1 MSEKVKNRG
10 WVKNVAIIFLA
21 VMLVLTFFSNTIMNR
36 SLPEVTGQSVQP
48 GTITTQVR
56 GDGRIEAAE
65 TYEVKSADSR
75 KVQSVPVSVGQEV
88 KVGDTLVVLAAG
100 DSEELEAAQKALEDA
115 QNAYQDELISLGAT
129 TAGNDEI
136 DRAKQKLQQAIT
148 TRDNTPV
155 YTVEEVSIA
164 EANVAYLQEELNKAE
179 DALFE
184 AGGYEAGA
192 GSDALKALK
201 KTMDEAETAYEAA
214 QVRYV
219 NELNFIKDLA
229 SYSERH
235 STQGVYAS
243 LEAYCDAIAN
253 AFADKEAVS
262 VEYYFGEGA
271 SDPYFSQEQENI
283 GMKGFPYESY
293 NSYSKLPSTD
303 VASIAASYNVVADAR
318 DAYYEAREAYH
329 DGIEAATPVNAELE
343 ERRAEA
349 EHALEMANRT
359 LTTVS
364 EGYSAYEAAVDAV
377 ITSQQALEQLLVTQ
391 QTENVGLSRLAEAVA
406 RAQEKVDELSA
417 GETNEDG
424 TVTGGTITS
433 EVNGIVKAINVT
445 AGGSTDPANAI
456 MTIEVPDRGYTV
468 SITVTADQ
476 ASKVTVGDTAEIQ
489 TGYWG
494 GSDLQGRLLGIRN
507 VPGSQGAQA
516 SRLLVFEVTGEGVES
531 GTQVSVSIG
540 QRSQSYDLIVPN
552 SAVRSDSNGS
562 FVLMMTAKSSPLGTR
577 YQATRVDVQVVA
589 SDDVNSAVTGAIVA
603 YDYVI
608 TNSTAPIEDG
618 MYVRL
623 ADNA

>member
-1 MSEKVKNRG
+1 
-10 WVKNVAIIFLA
+10 
-21 VMLVLTFFSNTIMNR
+21 
-36 SLPEVTGQSVQP
+36 
-48 GTITTQVR
+48 
-56 GDGRIEAAE
+56 
-65 TYEVKSADSR
+65 
-75 KVQSVPVSVGQEV
+75 
-88 KVGDTLVVLAAG
+88 
-100 DSEELEAAQKALEDA
+100 
-115 QNAYQDELISLGAT
+115 
-129 TAGNDEI
+129 
-136 DRAKQKLQQAIT
+136 
-148 TRDNTPV
+148 
-155 YTVEEVSIA
+155 
-164 EANVAYLQEELNKAE
+164 
-179 DALFE
+179 
-184 AGGYEAGA
+184 
-192 GSDALKALK
+192 
-201 KTMDEAETAYEAA
+201 
-214 QVRYV
+214 
-219 NELNFIKDLA
+219 
-229 SYSERH
+229 
-235 STQGVYAS
+235 
-243 LEAYCDAIAN
+243 
-253 AFADKEAVS
+253 
-262 VEYYFGEGA
+262 
-271 SDPYFSQEQENI
+271 
-283 GMKGFPYESY
+283 MKGFPYESY
-293 NSYSKLPSTD
+293 SSYNKLPSTD
-303 VASIAASYNVVADAR
+303 VASIAASYKVVADAR
-318 DAYYEAREAYH
+318 DAYYEAREAYY
-329 DGIEAATPVNAELE
+329 DGLEAAAPVNAELQKAVE
-343 ERRAEA
+343 DAEYA
-349 EHALEMANRT
+349 QQVAQNTRD
-359 LTTVS
+359 TVKA
-364 EGYSAYEAAVDAV
+364 GYDAYEQAIDNV
-377 ITSQQALEQLLVTQ
+377 IACQQALESLIAGQ
-391 QTENVGLSRLAEAVA
+391 QTENLNLSKLSKDVA
-406 RAQEKVDELSA
+406 DAQALVDELSA

>member
-329 DGIEAATPVNAELE
+329 DGIEAATPVNE

-359 LTTVS
+359 LKTVS

-562 FVLMMTAKSSPLGTR
+562 FVLTAKSSPLGTR